1 MVDVGGVT
9 VGLGVGGGGP
19 RGATAA
25 GGARRGPCRGWVADL
40 GPCRGRVADVD
51 RGHDDRKFSVATQVR
66 MIGNSVNPVM
76 AEAFLRANAPWLAV
90 KKAA

>member
-1 MVDVGGVT
+1 MRISHDSRPT
-9 VGLGVGGGGP
+9 LYII
-19 RGATAA
+19 
-25 GGARRGPCRGWVADL
+25 
-40 GPCRGRVADVD
+40 D
-51 RGHDDRKFSVATQVR
+51 RGHDGRKFSVATQVR